1 MGPCRQRKAVLMAPA
16 GSKNAPEAR
25 AREKIDRLLQDSGW
39 IIQDRDDMNLSIP
52 AVAVREFKLDHGHG
66 FADYL
71 LFLDGQ
77 AVGVC
82 EAKPAGVPVRNVEMQ
97 AKKYVEGLPDALEA
111 PHRPLPFAYISTGEE
126 TAFINHLDPLPRT
139 REVFSFHR
147 PETLRDW
154 LTADTLDT
162 WTKRPGGFYTAADD
176 TKPSTLRARL
186 RAMPPIVLPGMWPN
200 KVRAVTNIEKSLF
213 DDRPRSL
220 IQMATG
226 TGKTLLAV
234 TTLYRLIKFGGA
246 RRVLFLVDRANLG
259 EQAEKEFQGF
269 RTPDDNR
276 KFTELYGVQRLTSN
290 TIGSSS
296 KVVIS
301 TIQRLYSVLKGEPD
315 LDPEL
320 EEHTSLDDDAGLPKE
335 PLPVIYNRAVPPEF
349 FDIVFIDECHRSIY
363 SLWRQVLEYFDAH
376 LLGLTA
382 TPAKHTYGFFNQNVV
397 MEYPHEQAVIDGV
410 NCDFDVYKV
419 RTQITAQGSTVQ
431 AAPGVMLGY
440 RDRLTRKTRWEAPD
454 QDVSYE
460 SGDLDRN
467 VVALDQIRLIV
478 RTFRDRVLRETFPD
492 RKEVPKT
499 LIFAKD
505 DSHAEDIVRIVRE
518 EFGKGNDFAQ
528 KITYKVTAAKP
539 ADLIQSFRNSY
550 SPRIAVTVDLIATG
564 TDIKPVEIVVFM
576 RSVKSRVLFEQMKG
590 RGVRVIKVDE
600 LRAVTP
606 DAKAKTHFLI
616 VDCVGVCEAKL
627 ADTRPLEKDPSVS
640 LKALLEHVAAKG
652 TKDDYLSSLAS
663 RIARIQKRCGPE
675 DLHQVQDVTGGPTLR
690 DISNALI
697 RALDADVQ
705 DAEAREMFRL
715 SRAEEPT
722 EEQLKKASKPLKE
735 AAIAPLVQTP
745 ALRKLLLDLRQRF
758 EQMVDEV
765 SRDALIDSQT
775 GYSAEAKEKAQTLV
789 KSFEAYVAE
798 NKDEIEALQFF
809 YSIPHKKRLR
819 FKDIQKLA
827 DAIKAPPRAW
837 TPEKLWRAYETLEKS
852 KVRGASAERLLTD
865 IVSLVRFALH
875 QEPALVPHS
884 EHVHSRFETWVAQQ
898 ENQGRDFSDEQKR
911 WLGMMRDHIATSLE
925 MEVDDFDLT
934 PFTDEGGLAK
944 ASRVLGKELP
954 AIVRE
959 LNEVLA
965 A

>member
-1 MGPCRQRKAVLMAPA
+1 MPPA

-25 AREKIDRLLQDSGW
+25 AREKIDRLFEDAGW
-39 IIQDRDDMNLSIP
+39 VVQDRDDMNVSLP
-52 AVAVREFKLDHGHG
+52 AVAVREFKLEQGHG

-71 LFLDGQ
+71 LFLDGR

-82 EAKPAGVPVRNVEMQ
+82 EAKHAGVPVRNVEMQ
-97 AKKYVEGLPDALEA
+97 AKRYVEGLPAELDA
-111 PHRPLPFAYISTGEE
+111 PFKPLPFAYISTGEE
-126 TAFINHLDPLPRT
+126 TAFVNHLDPHPRT
-139 REVFSFHR
+139 REVFAFHR
-147 PETLRDW
+147 PETVREW
-154 LTADTLDT
+154 LTADTLDA
-162 WTKRPGGFYTAADD
+162 WIKRSGGFFTAADD

-186 RAMPPIVLPGMWPN
+186 RAMPPVVLPGMWSN
-200 KVRAVTNIEKSLF
+200 KVRAVVNIEKSLF

-290 TIGSSS
+290 TLASSS

-301 TIQRLYSVLKGEPD
+301 TIQRLYSILKGEPD
-315 LDPEL
+315 LDPDL
-320 EEHTSLDDDAGLPKE
+320 EEHTPLDDEGMPRE
-335 PLPVIYNRAVPPEF
+335 PLPVVYSKAVPPEF

-382 TPAKHTYGFFNQNVV
+382 TPAQHTYGFFHQNVV
-397 MEYPHEQAVIDGV
+397 MEYPHEQAVVDGV
-410 NCDFDVYKV
+410 NCDFEVYKV
-419 RTQITAQGSTVQ
+419 RTQITAQGSKVE

-440 RDRLTRKTRWEAPD
+440 RDRQTRRTRWEAPD
-454 QDVSYE
+454 QDVTYE

-467 VVALDQIRLIV
+467 VVAIDQIRLIV
-478 RTFRDRVLRETFPD
+478 RTFRDRVLKETFPD

-505 DSHAEDIVRIVRE
+505 DSHAEDIVRILRE

-528 KITYKVTAAKP
+528 KITYKVTGTKP

-550 SPRIAVTVDLIATG
+550 FPRVAVTVDLIATG

-590 RGVRVIKVDE
+590 RGVRVISADE

-606 DAKAKTHFLI
+606 DAKAKTRFLI

-627 ADTRPLEKDPSVS
+627 ADTKPLEKNPSLS
-640 LKALLEHVAAKG
+640 LRALLDHVAAKG
-652 TKDDYLSSLAS
+652 TNDDYLSSLAG
-663 RIARIQKRCGPE
+663 RIARIDKQCAPE
-675 DLHQVQDVTGGPTLR
+675 DRDQVHEVTGGPTLR
-690 DISNALI
+690 DVANGLLH
-697 RALDADVQ
+697 ALDADVQ
-705 DAEAREMFRL
+705 EAEARRVFGL
-715 SRAEEPT
+715 SGAEEPT
-722 EEQLKKASKPLKE
+722 DEQLKKASQPLKE
-735 AAIAPLVQTP
+735 AAIAPLMKAP

-758 EQMVDEV
+758 EQIVDEV
-765 SRDALIDSQT
+765 SIDALVESQT
-775 GYSAEAKEKAQTLV
+775 GYSAEAKEKAQALV
-789 KSFEAYVAE
+789 RSFEEYLAE
-798 NKDEIEALQFF
+798 HKDEIDALQFF
-809 YSIPHKKRLR
+809 YSVPHKKRLR
-819 FKDIQKLA
+819 FKDIQRLA
-827 DAIKAPPRAW
+827 EAIKAPPRSW

-852 KVRGASAERLLTD
+852 KVRGASAGRLLTD
-865 IVSLVRFALH
+865 MVSLVRFALH
-875 QEPALVPHS
+875 QDGELVPHV
-884 EHVHSRFETWVAQQ
+884 ERVQARFDGWLAQQ
-898 ENQGRDFSDEQKR
+898 QNKGRAFSDEQKQ

-944 ASRVLGKELP
+944 ASRVFGKELGE
-954 AIVRE
+954 IVRE